1 LRGVLWE
8 SSEAQW
14 MGLEASVMCNC
25 YAQGRTTPPPF
36 PERFF
41 INEAGFPD
49 LRPAEGRDAE
59 QDMQRLYEWLRT
71 CCEHPGMVYAS
82 IYIANWPGYMDF
94 LDALEA
100 IGAEHVPT
108 LLGELPIENSGLTKA
123 DAAAKALV
131 ELADFRSMDV
141 VDTKIFVVN
150 GDTGER
156 LYWYVPEHGG
166 VFIWDGQ
173 NGHNIGVDEEGL
185 FIADAWEHSRIIFR
199 ARRMEQTLLEPE
211 LIEQTGYG
219 RVVYTDQDSEQRF
232 EGKTP
237 IPGKELP
244 WPDGR
249 MRNDEGRFRLE
260 YPRLLRAEE
269 QGITPDFFTPIVESL
284 DSILRASVEMGNP
297 VRWY

>member
-1 LRGVLWE
+1 M
-8 SSEAQW
+8 A
-14 MGLEASVMCNC
+14 LEASVMCNC
-25 YAQGRTTPPPF
+25 YAERRATPPPF

-49 LRPAEGRDAE
+49 LRPVDDSDPEE
-59 QDMQRLYEWLRT
+59 EMQRLYEWLRT

-82 IYIANWPGYMDF
+82 IYLANWPGYMDF
-94 LDALEA
+94 LDALDE
-100 IGAEHVPT
+100 IGTTRVPT
-108 LLGELPIENSGLTKA
+108 LLAELPVESGALTQS
-123 DAAAKALV
+123 DSAAKMLA
-131 ELADFRSMDV
+131 ELEAFRAMDV

-150 GDTGER
+150 GETGER

-199 ARRMEQTLLEPE
+199 ARRMEQILLEPE

-219 RVVYTDQDSEQRF
+219 RVAYTDLDSGRRVEAR
-232 EGKTP
+232 TP

-249 MRNDEGRFRLE
+249 MRNYEGRFRLE
-260 YPRLLRAEE
+260 YPRILQAEE
-269 QGITPDFFTPIVESL
+269 QSVSPAFFALVVDQLEA
-284 DSILRASVEMGNP
+284 ILRASVEMGNP
-297 VRWY
+297 VRWV